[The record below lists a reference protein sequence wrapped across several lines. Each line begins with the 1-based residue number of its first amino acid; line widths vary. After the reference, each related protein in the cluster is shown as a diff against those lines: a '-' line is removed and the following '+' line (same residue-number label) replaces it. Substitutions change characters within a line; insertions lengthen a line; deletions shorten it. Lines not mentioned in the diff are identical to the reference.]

1 MRHFLLLSVYALF
14 STSLLAQQ
22 PEKITG
28 VTINPDNSVTF
39 RYRNP
44 KAVTVEVSGEFMQGS
59 ARSRRSTAYGPIP
72 RLRSLPRC
80 ISTA

>member
-1 MRHFLLLSVYALF
+1 MRHTILLSVL
-14 STSLLAQQ
+14 SLLCTSAFAQQ
-22 PEKITG
+22 EKITG

-59 ARSRRSTAYGPIP
+59 AP
-72 RLRSLPRC
+72 LREVSGGVV
-80 ISTA
+80 